1 MFTSR
6 SFPHQL
12 RVECGGTPE
21 AYGAREIIGDAIL
34 RFRNR
39 QNSRLIGSSHSTM
52 TIHTIPHLSATSLSG
67 TRHGVARRGV
77 PSGTRGR
84 VVCGF
89 RSRFAPGLNLGAKSN
104 DLDARGYRGIP
115 AFAMGIDAASGIELG
130 DRFASGRIGAGPDA
144 GRRTP

>member
-6 SFPHQL
+6 PFSHVS
-12 RVECGGTPE
+12 RVERGGTPE
-21 AYGAREIIGDAIL
+21 AHGAREIIGDAIL
-34 RFRNR
+34 RFGNR
-39 QNSRLIGSSHSTM
+39 HDSRIIGSSLSTM

-67 TRHGVARRGV
+67 RRHGAARRGV
-77 PSGTRGR
+77 PFGTRER

-89 RSRFAPGLNLGAKSN
+89 RSRFAPGLDLGVKGS
-104 DLDARGYRGIP
+104 DRDAREYRGMP
-115 AFAMGIDAASGIELG
+115 AFAMEIDAASRVELG